1 MAQVMCGVYRS
12 GGSGYG
18 GPAANEKFYDPERV
32 ILSIKIPDN
41 IILCT
46 NIARF
51 SQSYDK
57 EQIQNIDALPL
68 YKTLFHNV
76 KDSGL
81 LEH

>member
-51 SQSYDK
+51 SQSKDK
-57 EQIQNIDALPL
+57 EQTQNIDACLCTKL
-68 YKTLFHNV
+68 YFTTSKILAC
-76 KDSGL
+76 
-81 LEH
+81 